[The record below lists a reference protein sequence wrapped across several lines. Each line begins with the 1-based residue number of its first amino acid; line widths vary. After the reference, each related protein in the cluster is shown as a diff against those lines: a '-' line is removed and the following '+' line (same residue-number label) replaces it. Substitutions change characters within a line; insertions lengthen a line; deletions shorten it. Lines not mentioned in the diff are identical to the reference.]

1 MSTGLIL
8 GLGYFIKDSLV
19 GDVDNGKA
27 VLRDYIDAT
36 IGFEELS
43 LVFDKSS
50 KSLHAH
56 VRAKRELP
64 GEQPVCGDPLS
75 AGAGGGTPG
84 SQSLKVA

>member
-1 MSTGLIL
+1 VWVLASMSTGLIF

-43 LVFDKSS
+43 
-50 KSLHAH
+50 
-56 VRAKRELP
+56 
-64 GEQPVCGDPLS
+64 
-75 AGAGGGTPG
+75 
-84 SQSLKVA
+84 